1 MTKPYIIG
9 LKFGTW
15 HSEVWFSGEDNEET
29 AAKWNEAVDGLSAVG
44 GRCANPNE
52 FIEEA
57 CEHFEKFG
65 FTRIQR

>member
-15 HSEVWFSGEDNEET
+15 HSEVWFSGEDDEAT
-29 AAKWNEAVDGLSAVG
+29 AAKWNEAVAGLSEVG
-44 GRCANPNE
+44 KNCANPNE
-52 FIEEA
+52 FIVEA